1 MIPEKISVRLGDLR
15 EPVGD
20 WCDKHG
26 TSPSEFTRVAIAEK
40 LGREAPT
47 MQAGNP
53 IIGQQAIERAKK
65 RKRTKKAKKS

>member
-15 EPVGD
+15 EPVGE

-47 MQAGNP
+47 MAPGNP
-53 IIGQQAIERAKK
+53 IIGQQAIERAAKRRKK
-65 RKRTKKAKKS
+65 VRTKSS